1 MDVVTS
7 LHQDSIHGVIN
18 PIDAETPHQ
27 EPQRTCTRN
36 LSCLQQGCMICSTLI
51 NHVRNLDMAMNNSN
65 APQTSLTTANSP
77 QLPINHLILTLTTA
91 LQDAIQENDII
102 ELTAIDHLYRQTLKD
117 NLDFFLYDRSNL
129 RAAHVTVKQL
139 LASHIT
145 ASTPLPD
152 SPHNSLIHSQPTPP
166 PSASFKPPK
175 LVTDSWSGVDN
186 PMTSIPGCP
195 PSCTD
200 SP

>member
-1 MDVVTS
+1 MDVITS
-7 LHQDSIHGVIN
+7 LHQDSIHGVID
-18 PIDAETPHQ
+18 PIC
-27 EPQRTCTRN
+27 TCTRN
-36 LSCLQQGCMICSTLI
+36 SPGLQQGCMICSTPI
-51 NHVRNLDMAMNNSN
+51 NYVSNLDMAMNSSN
-65 APQTSLTTANSP
+65 APPTSSTTADHP
-77 QLPINHLILTLTTA
+77 QPPINHLILTLTA
-91 LQDAIQENDII
+91 GLQDAIQENDII
-102 ELTAIDHLYRQTLKD
+102 KLIIIDHLYRQTLKD

-152 SPHNSLIHSQPTPP
+152 SLHNSLIHSQPTPP